1 MVIYLQITSGSG
13 IRMQILLLAETLL
26 LLAKLA
32 PSAALLPCAQVLGNT
47 DAFSNVS
54 SIKDTDTESEHLKL
68 SL

>member
-1 MVIYLQITSGSG
+1 M
-13 IRMQILLLAETLL
+13 RMQILLLAKILL

-32 PSAALLPCAQVLGNT
+32 PSTALLPCAQVLGNT

>member
-1 MVIYLQITSGSG
+1 M
-13 IRMQILLLAETLL
+13 RMQILLLAEILL

-32 PSAALLPCAQVLGNT
+32 SSTAFLPCAQVLGNT
-47 DAFSNVS
+47 DTFSNVS